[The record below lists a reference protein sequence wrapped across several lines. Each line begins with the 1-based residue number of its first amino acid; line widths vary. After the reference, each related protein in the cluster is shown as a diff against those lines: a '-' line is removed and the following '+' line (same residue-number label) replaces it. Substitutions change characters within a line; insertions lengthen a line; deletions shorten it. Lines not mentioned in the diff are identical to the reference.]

1 MLYMV
6 PDDAHFASAVDFKAP
21 IRAEIE
27 RIGYTIIENMGDQ
40 PSDLL
45 GGHAEKD
52 YLLPDPFYR
61 VPRALAQ
68 APPLNNRRV
77 RIKRGQRPTEAASLV
92 TRPNM
97 RSGRRCAITLCAP

>member
-1 MLYMV
+1 MLRYSLLRAALKASEQRPNATLRPSDMMATRSSTWV

-61 VPRALAQ
+61 VP
-68 APPLNNRRV
+68 
-77 RIKRGQRPTEAASLV
+77 
-92 TRPNM
+92 
-97 RSGRRCAITLCAP
+97 